1 MFLNES
7 DTCMRDG
14 NVSNIQFTNSSEFL
28 KINIKIS
35 PLYLPR
41 PVCQLRLPLKWK
53 RSHKKKPNL
62 IVYWFLGVNMIHKDE
77 FIFGHKNKGANYI
90 AANISYTQLETN
102 ICIL

>member
-41 PVCQLRLPLKWK
+41 PVCQLRLPLK
-53 RSHKKKPNL
+53 
-62 IVYWFLGVNMIHKDE
+62 
-77 FIFGHKNKGANYI
+77 
-90 AANISYTQLETN
+90 
-102 ICIL
+102 